1 MRSLLFVPADDT
13 KKQQKALA
21 SATDAIILDMED
33 SVATANKVKARQIIA
48 EFFNNLVTDK
58 IIIIRINAL
67 DTNLWQDDMQ
77 AILLYS
83 PDYILIPKA
92 RSGADVAAI
101 NDLIK
106 ASTKAAN
113 KTQIIALVTEL
124 PESMFNISSFKQSGK
139 ALASLTWGAEDLSAE
154 LGAQTNKDEYGVYF
168 PVYQMARSFCLLG
181 AAHAG
186 VTAIDTVFTNFKDDE
201 GLKAEAKRAKIEGF
215 RGKMLIHPCQ
225 IAIVNAVFNP
235 NEAEVARARQ
245 VIEAIENSTTGGVAQ
260 LNGEMIDQPHYKR
273 ALNLIKGLD
282 S

>member
-1 MRSLLFVPADDT
+1 MRSLLFVPADDA
-13 KKQQKALA
+13 KKQHKALA

-33 SVATANKVKARQIIA
+33 SVAAANKVIARQTIA
-48 EFFNNLVTDK
+48 EFFNNLTTDK
-58 IIIIRINAL
+58 IIVIRINAL
-67 DTNLWQDDMQ
+67 DTDLWQDDMQ
-77 AILLYS
+77 AILSYA

-92 RSGADVAAI
+92 RSGADVTTI

-106 ASTKAAN
+106 ANPKAAN

-124 PESMFNISSFKQSGK
+124 PESMFNISSFKQSGET
-139 ALASLTWGAEDLSAE
+139 LAGLTWGAEDLSAE
-154 LGAQTNKDEYGVYF
+154 LGAQTNKDKNGVYF

-186 VTAIDTVFTNFKDDE
+186 VAAIDSVFTNFKDDE
-201 GLKAEAKRAKIEGF
+201 GLKAESERAKTEGF

-225 IAIVNAVFNP
+225 IAIVNAAFSP
-235 NEAEVARARQ
+235 SEAEIDHAKQ
-245 VIEAIENSTTGGVAQ
+245 VIQTIENSTTGGVAQ

-273 ALNLIKGLD
+273 ALNLIKGLE